1 MIDIKMK
8 IQGLLFARGGSVKV
22 SKLAEILEIKVN
34 EVKECLEDL
43 MNEMNVE
50 GSGIHIIDNDG
61 EVEMVTNPEISDL
74 IIEEEKREVQSELT
88 KPQLETL
95 TVIAY
100 KGPISRAEL
109 EHIRGVN
116 CQVVLRNLG
125 MRGLIDDYFD
135 DNILQTRYN
144 VSGEFLKML
153 GLHRL
158 EDLPRYEEFNS
169 DEHLNNLLDD
179 LVMGD

>member
-1 MIDIKMK
+1 MK
-8 IQGLLFARGGSVKV
+8 IQGLLFANGGSIKVAKLADIFGVKV
-22 SKLAEILEIKVN
+22 DEIKDN
-34 EVKECLEDL
+34 IMQL
-43 MNEMNVE
+43 MNEMNIDD
-50 GSGIHIIDNDG
+50 SGIHLIENNG
-61 EVEMVTNPEISDL
+61 EVEMVTNPALSDL
-74 IIEEEKREVQSELT
+74 IVEEEKREVQSELT

-109 EHIRGVN
+109 EYIRGVN

-144 VSGEFLKML
+144 VNVNFLKIL
-153 GLHRL
+153 GLHKV
-158 EDLPRYEEFNS
+158 EDLPRYEEFSS
-169 DEHLNNLLDD
+169 DEHLKNLLDD
-179 LVMGD
+179 LMKGE